1 MDPLTVIFSLTCI
14 GVGGGVG
21 YWLKKADDKF
31 ILLNE
36 TGILLQ
42 ESQAANYSHLN
53 SEIGALQNS
62 VGDMLG
68 LIDALRATNPE
79 LDGAIL
85 SHATITH
92 LENLGEFANQDEID
106 LAIGDSLHC
115 IETLVA
121 AVSSDTVVGSESVLN
136 STSESLVMRL
146 LDLFVNKNV
155 TLDQLGMNSLSAHK
169 LGHVAMSL
177 RQYEW
182 AESAFGLAYQA
193 SPGNSNLLEAL
204 EKIAIIKSDPVLRR
218 HWLEARMTVTPD
230 DPELLRSHAHLL
242 ASLGD
247 SEAERDVRRL
257 EALGLDTAADR
268 SLLSGLRARAGAR
281 SEALEAIE
289 NALAEDPSV
298 ANDWYSHAKLLY
310 QEEELGKALTSVD
323 RCLELDRQHGEAW
336 ALMAILLAPNKNRLK
351 EALKAATHAVALDS
365 GGVELMMLKVDLLF
379 ASDSPADAEKAMK
392 RALENHLQNG
402 ELRAIIASRKLLEGD
417 FTGAQKLLDETPV
430 GIDHTLLHVVEGRL
444 HLASADRARDGTGQT
459 DAVLLSNA
467 FAAFDEALKLDRESG
482 VAWLGLARSNRL
494 LQKFKE
500 AEESLDR
507 ARRLLPES
515 DPSAAIESALLSL
528 DNGDI
533 SAASTFIDA
542 ADIHGEN
549 ATISY
554 VRGNIAARCGHLE
567 QALNHYIEALES
579 DAGHIRARLNRC
591 SVLMAINEPKK
602 ALDDSEILL
611 DLAPNLTLARLR
623 RAEAAMMLGEWE
635 PARDDLKIVLE
646 NSPHHHHALTQLAS
660 CHMSLKRPERAEAP
674 LNEALRLVPDHAP
687 AWHQRGLLYLDW
699 GREEAALSDFEAAVR
714 SDSQHLDA
722 RLHIAALHHEAQR
735 LDQASAA
742 WKSVLAIDADCQVA
756 RTRLEECE
764 IAQLA
769 TTN

>member
-1 MDPLTVIFSLTCI
+1 MDPLTVLFSLTCI

-106 LAIGDSLHC
+106 RAIGDSLHC

-121 AVSSDTVVGSESVLN
+121 TVSSDTVVGSESVLN
-136 STSESLVMRL
+136 STSESLVTRL
-146 LDLFVNKNV
+146 LELFVNKNV

-247 SEAERDVRRL
+247 EEAERDVRRL

-351 EALKAATHAVALDS
+351 EALKAATHAVALNS
-365 GGVELMMLKVDLLF
+365 GGVDLMMLKVDLLF
-379 ASDSPADAEKAMK
+379 ASDSPSDAEKAMK
-392 RALENHLQNG
+392 RSLENHPQNG

-417 FTGAQKLLDETPV
+417 FIEAQKLLDETPV

-444 HLASADRARDGTGQT
+444 HLANADRARDGTGQT
-459 DAVLLSNA
+459 DAALLSNA

-515 DPSAAIESALLSL
+515 DPSASVESALLSL

-542 ADIHGEN
+542 ADIYGEN

-567 QALNHYIEALES
+567 QALNHYIEALGH
-579 DAGHIRARLNRC
+579 DPGHIRARLNRC

-602 ALDDSEILL
+602 ALDDAEILL

-623 RAEAAMMLGEWE
+623 RAEATMMLGEWE

-646 NSPHHHHALTQLAS
+646 NAPHHHHALTQLAS

-674 LNEALRLVPDHAP
+674 LNEALRLAPEHAP

-699 GREEAALSDFEAAVR
+699 SREEAALSDFEAAVR
-714 SDSQHLDA
+714 CDSQHLDA
-722 RLHIAALHHEAQR
+722 LLHIAALHHEAQR
-735 LDQASAA
+735 LDQASVA

-769 TTN
+769 AIN

>member
-1 MDPLTVIFSLTCI
+1 MDPLTVLFSLTCI

-42 ESQAANYSHLN
+42 ESQAANYAHLN
-53 SEIGALQNS
+53 SEIGVLQDS

-85 SHATITH
+85 SHATITR
-92 LENLGEFANQDEID
+92 LENLGEFANQDKIE
-106 LAIGDSLHC
+106 LAIRDSLHC

-121 AVSSDTVVGSESVLN
+121 AVSSETPIGSESVLN
-136 STSESLVMRL
+136 STSESLVIRL
-146 LDLFVNKNV
+146 LDLFVSKNV
-155 TLDQLGMNSLSAHK
+155 TLDQLGINSLSAHK

-204 EKIAIIKSDPVLRR
+204 EKIAIIKSDTVLRR

-247 SEAERDVRRL
+247 EEAERDVRRL

-310 QEEELGKALTSVD
+310 QEEESGKALTSVD

-365 GGVELMMLKVDLLF
+365 GGVDLMMLKVDLLI
-379 ASDSPADAEKAMK
+379 ASGSTADAEKAMQK
-392 RALENHLQNG
+392 ALENNLQNG
-402 ELRAIIASRKLLEGD
+402 ELRALIASRKLLEGD
-417 FTGAQKLLDETPV
+417 FIEAQKLLDETPV

-444 HLASADRARDGTGQT
+444 HLANADRARDGTGQT
-459 DAVLLSNA
+459 DAALLANA

-494 LQKFKE
+494 LQKLKE

-515 DPSAAIESALLSL
+515 DPSASIESALLSL

-554 VRGNIAARCGHLE
+554 VRGNIAARCGHLD
-567 QALNHYIEALES
+567 QALDHYNEALGF

-591 SVLMAINEPKK
+591 SVLMATDEPRK

-611 DLAPNLTLARLR
+611 DLAPSLTLARLR

-646 NSPHHHHALTQLAS
+646 NAPHHHHALTQLAS

-674 LNEALRLVPDHAP
+674 LNEALRLAPDHAP

-699 GREEAALSDFEAAVR
+699 SREEAALSDFEAAVR

-769 TTN
+769 AIN

>member
-1 MDPLTVIFSLTCI
+1 MDPLTVLFSLTCI

-53 SEIGALQNS
+53 SEIGALQDS

-85 SHATITH
+85 SHATITR
-92 LENLGEFANQDEID
+92 LENLGEFANQEEID
-106 LAIGDSLHC
+106 IAIGDSLHC

-121 AVSSDTVVGSESVLN
+121 TVSSDTVVGSESVLN
-136 STSESLVMRL
+136 STSESLVTRL
-146 LDLFVNKNV
+146 LNLFVSKNV

-247 SEAERDVRRL
+247 EEAERDVRRL

-310 QEEELGKALTSVD
+310 QGEELGKALTSVD

-379 ASDSPADAEKAMK
+379 ASDSPSDAEKAMK
-392 RALENHLQNG
+392 KVLENHPQNG

-417 FTGAQKLLDETPV
+417 FIEAQKLLDETPV

-444 HLASADRARDGTGQT
+444 HLANADRARDGTGQT

-515 DPSAAIESALLSL
+515 DPSASIESALLSL

-542 ADIHGEN
+542 ADIYGEN

-567 QALNHYIEALES
+567 QALNHYTEALEY

-591 SVLMAINEPKK
+591 SVLMALNEPMK

-635 PARDDLKIVLE
+635 PARDDLKMVLE
-646 NSPHHHHALTQLAS
+646 NAPHHHHALTQLAS

-714 SDSQHLDA
+714 CDSQHLDA
-722 RLHIAALHHEAQR
+722 RLHIAALHHEAKR

-769 TTN
+769 ATN

>member
-1 MDPLTVIFSLTCI
+1 MDPLTVLFSLTCI

-42 ESQAANYSHLN
+42 ESQAANYAHLN
-53 SEIGALQNS
+53 SEIGVLQDS

-85 SHATITH
+85 SHATITR
-92 LENLGEFANQDEID
+92 LENLGEFANQDEIE
-106 LAIGDSLHC
+106 LAIRDSLHC

-121 AVSSDTVVGSESVLN
+121 AVSSETPIGSESVLN
-136 STSESLVMRL
+136 STSESLVIRL
-146 LDLFVNKNV
+146 LDLFVSKNV
-155 TLDQLGMNSLSAHK
+155 TLDQLGINSLSAHK

-204 EKIAIIKSDPVLRR
+204 EKIAIIKSDTVLRR

-247 SEAERDVRRL
+247 EEAERDVRRL

-310 QEEELGKALTSVD
+310 QEEESGKALTSVD

-365 GGVELMMLKVDLLF
+365 GGVDLMMLKVDLLI
-379 ASDSPADAEKAMK
+379 ASGSTADAEKAMQK
-392 RALENHLQNG
+392 ALENNLQNG
-402 ELRAIIASRKLLEGD
+402 ELRALIASRKLLEGD
-417 FTGAQKLLDETPV
+417 FIEAQKLLDETPV

-444 HLASADRARDGTGQT
+444 HLANADRARDGTGQT
-459 DAVLLSNA
+459 DAALLANA

-494 LQKFKE
+494 LQKLKE

-515 DPSAAIESALLSL
+515 DPSASIESALLSL

-554 VRGNIAARCGHLE
+554 VRGNIAARCGHLD
-567 QALNHYIEALES
+567 QALNHYNEALEF

-591 SVLMAINEPKK
+591 SVLMATDEPKK

-611 DLAPNLTLARLR
+611 DLAPSLTLARLR

-646 NSPHHHHALTQLAS
+646 NAPHHHHALTQLAS

-674 LNEALRLVPDHAP
+674 LNEALRLAPDHAP

-699 GREEAALSDFEAAVR
+699 SREEAALSDFEAAVR

-756 RTRLEECE
+756 CTRLEECE

-769 TTN
+769 ATN

>member
-1 MDPLTVIFSLTCI
+1 MDPLTVLFSLTCI

-53 SEIGALQNS
+53 SEIGALQDS

-85 SHATITH
+85 SHSTITR
-92 LENLGEFANQDEID
+92 LENLGEFANQEEID
-106 LAIGDSLHC
+106 IAIGDSLHC

-121 AVSSDTVVGSESVLN
+121 TVSSDTVVGSESVLN
-136 STSESLVMRL
+136 STSESLVTRL

-247 SEAERDVRRL
+247 EEAERDVRRL

-310 QEEELGKALTSVD
+310 QGEELGKALTSVD

-379 ASDSPADAEKAMK
+379 ASDSPSDAEKAMK
-392 RALENHLQNG
+392 KVLENHPQNG

-417 FTGAQKLLDETPV
+417 FIEAQKLLDETPV

-444 HLASADRARDGTGQT
+444 HLANADRARDGTGQT

-515 DPSAAIESALLSL
+515 DPSASIESALLSL

-542 ADIHGEN
+542 ADIYGEN

-567 QALNHYIEALES
+567 QALNHYTEALEY

-591 SVLMAINEPKK
+591 SVLMALNEPMK

-635 PARDDLKIVLE
+635 PARDDLKMVLE
-646 NSPHHHHALTQLAS
+646 NAPHHHHALTQLAS

-714 SDSQHLDA
+714 CDSQHLDA
-722 RLHIAALHHEAQR
+722 RLHIAALHHEAKR

-769 TTN
+769 ATN

>member
-1 MDPLTVIFSLTCI
+1 MDPLTVLFSLTCI

-21 YWLKKADDKF
+21 YWLKRADDKF

-53 SEIGALQNS
+53 NEIGQLQGS
-62 VGDMLG
+62 VGEMLG

-85 SHATITH
+85 SHATITR
-92 LENLGEFANQDEID
+92 LESLGEFANQEELDS
-106 LAIGDSLHC
+106 AIRDSLHC

-121 AVSSDTVVGSESVLN
+121 TVSSETVVGSEDVLTP
-136 STSESLVMRL
+136 TSESLVTRL
-146 LDLFVNKNV
+146 LELFSSKNV
-155 TLDQLGMNSLSAHK
+155 TLDQLGINSLSAHK

-193 SPGNSNLLEAL
+193 APGNGNLLEAL
-204 EKIAIIKSDPVLRR
+204 EKIAIIKGDTVLRR

-230 DPELLRSHAHLL
+230 NPELLRSHAHLL

-247 SEAERDVRRL
+247 EEAERDVRRL

-298 ANDWYSHAKLLY
+298 ANDWYSHAQLLY
-310 QEEELGKALTSVD
+310 QEGEHGKSLTSVD

-336 ALMAILLAPNKNRLK
+336 ALLAILLASKKNKLK

-365 GGVELMMLKVDLLF
+365 GGVELMMLKVDLLI
-379 ASDSPADAEKAMK
+379 ASGSPADATKAMEK
-392 RALENHLQNG
+392 SLATHPQNG
-402 ELRAIIASRKLLEGD
+402 ELRATIASKKLLEGD
-417 FTGAQKLLDETPV
+417 FIEAQRLLDETPV

-444 HLASADRARDGTGQT
+444 HLANADRARDGTGQT
-459 DAVLLSNA
+459 DAALLSNA

-528 DNGDI
+528 DNGDV

-554 VRGNIAARCGHLE
+554 VRGNIAARCGHLD
-567 QALNHYIEALES
+567 QALNHYNDALEN

-591 SVLMAINEPKK
+591 SVLMAINEPKS

-611 DLAPNLTLARLR
+611 DLAPSLTLARLR

-635 PARDDLKIVLE
+635 PARDDIKIVLE
-646 NSPHHHHALTQLAS
+646 NAPHHFHALTQLAS

-674 LNEALRLVPDHAP
+674 LNEALRLSPNHAP

-769 TTN
+769 ATN

>member
-1 MDPLTVIFSLTCI
+1 MDPLTVLFSLTCI

-53 SEIGALQNS
+53 NEIGQLQVS
-62 VGDMLG
+62 VGEMLG

-85 SHATITH
+85 SHATITR
-92 LENLGEFANQDEID
+92 LENLGEFANQEELD
-106 LAIGDSLHC
+106 LAIIDSLHC

-121 AVSSDTVVGSESVLN
+121 TVSSETPVGSEDILN
-136 STSESLVMRL
+136 STSESLVTRL
-146 LDLFVNKNV
+146 LELFTSKNV
-155 TLDQLGMNSLSAHK
+155 TLDQLGINSLSAHK

-193 SPGNSNLLEAL
+193 APGNGNLLEAL
-204 EKIAIIKSDPVLRR
+204 EKIAIIKGDTVLRR

-230 DPELLRSHAHLL
+230 NPELLRSHAHLL

-247 SEAERDVRRL
+247 EEAERDVRRL

-298 ANDWYSHAKLLY
+298 ANDWYSHAQLLY
-310 QEEELGKALTSVD
+310 QEGEHGKSLTSVD

-336 ALMAILLAPNKNRLK
+336 ALLAILLASKKNKLK

-365 GGVELMMLKVDLLF
+365 GGVELMMLKVDLLI
-379 ASDSPADAEKAMK
+379 ASGSPADATKAMEK
-392 RALENHLQNG
+392 SLATHPQNG
-402 ELRAIIASRKLLEGD
+402 ELRATIASKKLLEGD
-417 FTGAQKLLDETPV
+417 FIEAQRLLDETPV

-444 HLASADRARDGTGQT
+444 HLANADRARDGTGQT
-459 DAVLLSNA
+459 DAALLSNA

-494 LQKFKE
+494 LQKLKE

-554 VRGNIAARCGHLE
+554 VRGNIAARCGHLD
-567 QALNHYIEALES
+567 QALNHYNEALNN
-579 DAGHIRARLNRC
+579 DASHIRARLNRC
-591 SVLMAINEPKK
+591 SVLMAINEPKS

-611 DLAPNLTLARLR
+611 DLAPSLTLARLR
-623 RAEAAMMLGEWE
+623 RAEASMMLGEWE

-646 NSPHHHHALTQLAS
+646 NAPHHFHALTQIAS

-674 LNEALRLVPDHAP
+674 LNEALRLSPNHAP

-769 TTN
+769 AIN

>member
-1 MDPLTVIFSLTCI
+1 MDPLTVLFSLTCI

-62 VGDMLG
+62 VGDVLG

-85 SHATITH
+85 SHATITR
-92 LENLGEFANQDEID
+92 LENLGEFANQEEID
-106 LAIGDSLHC
+106 IAIGDSLHC

-121 AVSSDTVVGSESVLN
+121 TVSSDTVVGSESVLN
-136 STSESLVMRL
+136 STSESLVTRL

-247 SEAERDVRRL
+247 EEAERDVRRL

-365 GGVELMMLKVDLLF
+365 GGVDLMMLKVDLLF
-379 ASDSPADAEKAMK
+379 ASDSPSDAEKAMQ
-392 RALENHLQNG
+392 RALENHPQNG

-417 FTGAQKLLDETPV
+417 FTEAQKLLDETPV

-444 HLASADRARDGTGQT
+444 HLANADRARDGTGQT
-459 DAVLLSNA
+459 DAALLSNA

-515 DPSAAIESALLSL
+515 DPSASIESALLSL

-567 QALNHYIEALES
+567 QALNHYIEALEY

-646 NSPHHHHALTQLAS
+646 SAPHHHHALTQLAS

-699 GREEAALSDFEAAVR
+699 SREEAALSDFEAAVR
-714 SDSQHLDA
+714 SDPQHLDA

-769 TTN
+769 AIK

>member
-1 MDPLTVIFSLTCI
+1 MEPLTVLFSLTCI
-14 GVGGGVG
+14 GVGTGVG
-21 YWLKKADDKF
+21 YWLKRADDKF
-31 ILLNE
+31 ILINE
-36 TGILLQ
+36 TGIMLQ
-42 ESQAANYSHLN
+42 QSQAANYSHLN
-53 SEIGALQNS
+53 NEIGVLQNS
-62 VGDMLG
+62 VAGVLG

-85 SHATITH
+85 SHSTITR
-92 LENLGEFANQDEID
+92 LENLGEFANQETID
-106 LAIGDSLHC
+106 SAIKDSLHC
-115 IETLVA
+115 IETLVST
-121 AVSSDTVVGSESVLN
+121 VSSETPVGSEGVLN
-136 STSESLVMRL
+136 STSEALVIRL
-146 LDLFVNKNV
+146 LDLFVSKNV
-155 TLDQLGMNSLSAHK
+155 TLEQLGMSSLSAHK

-177 RQYEW
+177 RRYEW

-193 SPGNSNLLEAL
+193 SPGNTNLLEGL

-218 HWLEARMTVTPD
+218 HWLEARMSITPD
-230 DPELLRSHAHLL
+230 SPELLRAHAHLL

-247 SEAERDVRRL
+247 EEAERDVRRL

-289 NALAEDPSV
+289 NALAEDPSI
-298 ANDWYSHAKLLY
+298 ANDWYSHAQLLH
-310 QEEELGKALTSVD
+310 QDEEMSKALTSVD
-323 RCLELDRQHGEAW
+323 RCLELDRQHGDAW
-336 ALMAILLAPNKNRLK
+336 ALMAILLAPKQNKLK
-351 EALKAATHAVALDS
+351 EALKAATHAVALDC
-365 GGVELMMLKVDLLF
+365 GGVELVLLKVDLLI
-379 ASDSPADAEKAMK
+379 ASGSPSDAENSLQKAL
-392 RALENHLQNG
+392 ANNPQNG
-402 ELRAIIASRKLLEGD
+402 ELRATMVSRKLLEGD
-417 FTGAQKLLDETPV
+417 LLEAQKLLDETPA
-430 GIDHTLLHVVEGRL
+430 GIDHTLLHVAEGRL
-444 HLASADRARDGTGQT
+444 HLANADRARDGTGQT
-459 DAVLLSNA
+459 DATLLAEA
-467 FAAFDEALKLDRESG
+467 FVAFDEALKLDRESG

-494 LQKFKE
+494 LKNLDQ
-500 AEESLDR
+500 AAESLDR

-554 VRGNIAARCGHLE
+554 VRGNIAACGGHLE
-567 QALNHYIEALES
+567 QALTHYTES
-579 DAGHIRARLNRC
+579 LKYDAGHIRARLNRC
-591 SVLMAINEPKK
+591 SVLMAMDEAKK

-611 DLAPNLTLARLR
+611 DLAPSLILARLR
-623 RAEAAMMLGEWE
+623 RAESSMMLGEWE

-646 NSPHHHHALTQLAS
+646 NAPHHHHALTQLAS
-660 CHMSLKRPERAEAP
+660 CHMALKRPERAEAP
-674 LNEALRLVPDHAP
+674 LNEALRLVPNHAP

-756 RTRLEECE
+756 RTRLDECE
-764 IAQLA
+764 IAQMTA
-769 TTN
+769 SN

>member
-1 MDPLTVIFSLTCI
+1 MDPLTVLFSLTCI

-53 SEIGALQNS
+53 SEIGELQNS

-85 SHATITH
+85 SHATITR

-106 LAIGDSLHC
+106 FAIRDSLHC

-121 AVSSDTVVGSESVLN
+121 TVSSDTTVGSESILN
-136 STSESLVMRL
+136 STSESLVIRL

-155 TLDQLGMNSLSAHK
+155 TLDQLGINSLSAHK

-204 EKIAIIKSDPVLRR
+204 EKIAIIKSDTVLRR

-247 SEAERDVRRL
+247 EEAERDVRRL

-289 NALAEDPSV
+289 DALAEDPSV

-323 RCLELDRQHGEAW
+323 RCLDIDRQHGEAW
-336 ALMAILLAPNKNRLK
+336 ALMAILLAPNKNRFK

-365 GGVELMMLKVDLLF
+365 GGVELMMLKVDLLI
-379 ASDSPADAEKAMK
+379 ASDSPADAEKAMQK
-392 RALENHLQNG
+392 ILENNLQNG
-402 ELRAIIASRKLLEGD
+402 ELRALIASRKLLEGD
-417 FTGAQKLLDETPV
+417 FIEAQKLLDETPV

-444 HLASADRARDGTGQT
+444 HLANADRARDGTGQT
-459 DAVLLSNA
+459 DAALLSNA

-515 DPSAAIESALLSL
+515 DPSASIESALLSL

-533 SAASTFIDA
+533 SAASSYIDA

-567 QALNHYIEALES
+567 QALNHYIEALGH
-579 DAGHIRARLNRC
+579 DPGHIRARLNRC

-602 ALDDSEILL
+602 ALDDAEILL
-611 DLAPNLTLARLR
+611 DLAPSLTLARLR
-623 RAEAAMMLGEWE
+623 RAEATMMLGEWE

-674 LNEALRLVPDHAP
+674 LNEALRLAPEHAP

-699 GREEAALSDFEAAVR
+699 SREEAALSDFEAAVR
-714 SDSQHLDA
+714 CDSQHLDA

-769 TTN
+769 AIN